1 MRFVMSRFVS
11 ANQPRGNVNY
21 EELIKFLAKCLG
33 ENMNQQQVQPQ
44 VHQQMQPKQSVQP
57 RFCQKNRTYYF
68 CLTQKTKH
76 LFNLV
81 HVEQIQIIMIPMSRL
96 F

>member
-1 MRFVMSRFVS
+1 
-11 ANQPRGNVNY
+11 
-21 EELIKFLAKCLG
+21 
-33 ENMNQQQVQPQ
+33 
-44 VHQQMQPKQSVQP
+44 MQPKQSVQP

-76 LFNLV
+76 LFNIV

>member
-57 RFCQKNRTYYF
+57 RFGQK
-68 CLTQKTKH
+68 K
-76 LFNLV
+76 
-81 HVEQIQIIMIPMSRL
+81 
-96 F
+96 